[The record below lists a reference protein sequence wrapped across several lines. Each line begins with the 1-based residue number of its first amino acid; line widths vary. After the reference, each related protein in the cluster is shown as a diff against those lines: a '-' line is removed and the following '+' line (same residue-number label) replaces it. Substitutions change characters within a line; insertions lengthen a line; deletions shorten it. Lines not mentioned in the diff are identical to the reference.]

1 MQAAFKQ
8 ESQKFGK
15 EYIST
20 DDVMNKY
27 LMTLMHVYVRR
38 ANFITKPRFE
48 VEKLQVLNKWIPKA
62 EQLKRIFTPKSTNAK
77 SFAYKR
83 VLVWR
88 N

>member
-48 VEKLQVLNKWIPKA
+48 VEKLQVLNK
-62 EQLKRIFTPKSTNAK
+62 
-77 SFAYKR
+77 
-83 VLVWR
+83 
-88 N
+88 